1 MSLVHEA
8 LLKAEREKQRKIG
21 GVPIFVQRM
30 QPVELRPTPPR
41 DEQPAAA
48 EYLSRP
54 AEPLAQ
60 TATSPDAAPA
70 QKSHQAVLVVVA
82 ASVALVA
89 IVAIVFMVNRAAPT
103 TRKTESQGVPS
114 PAPAASAP
122 TSPEVA
128 GAPTE
133 VPVQPATPPP
143 PLDTSRYHITGIMK
157 DPQGKY
163 CAVINGRVV
172 YAESYVDGA
181 TVKAIERDRVT
192 LDESGREFVLR
203 LN

>member
-1 MSLVHEA
+1 
-8 LLKAEREKQRKIG
+8 
-21 GVPIFVQRM
+21 M

-54 AEPLAQ
+54 AEPLVQ
-60 TATSPDAAPA
+60 TAASPDAAPA

-103 TRKTESQGVPS
+103 TRKTELQSVPS
-114 PAPAASAP
+114 PSTAASAP
-122 TSPEVA
+122 TSPEA
-128 GAPTE
+128 AKTDAPTE
-133 VPVQPATPPP
+133 APVQPATPPP
-143 PLDTSRYHITGIMK
+143 PLDTSRYRITGIMK

-163 CAVINGRVV
+163 CAVINSRVV